1 MYKIAGITYFEESD
15 NDQDLVRGYY
25 ETQKKRF
32 DENFKSIPEEVRN
45 YNLDQTVQGIIERL
59 ENDNDPSYRSM
70 LVYVINN
77 LNTMEFINPYEDHW
91 LKFLSS
97 MQFDPSIIS
106 YDILGAISTYIN
118 TSPDLKDDKELLGF
132 LSGMNDSRY
141 LKINKKT
148 NIVTSDGLQY
158 GLNDDIVKLFMKQ
171 FPGSVEDDTTVSVKY
186 APSQDVS
193 VPLLLNRYLHL
204 LL

>member
-97 MQFDPSIIS
+97 MQFGPSIIS